1 MAPVVLDL
9 RQTTTHKYQRPNLS
23 GMAGLV
29 DIVTSIPEL
38 VRSISEIALS
48 DPLSAVLIT
57 VGGLLIAGTVGLT
70 AYLVLGVLVSA
81 VIPDLSG
88 GQPPQAR

>member
-1 MAPVVLDL
+1 
-9 RQTTTHKYQRPNLS
+9 
-23 GMAGLV
+23 MAGLA

-70 AYLVLGVLVSA
+70 GYLVLGVIVSA
-81 VIPDLSG
+81 VVPDLSG

>member
-1 MAPVVLDL
+1 
-9 RQTTTHKYQRPNLS
+9 
-23 GMAGLV
+23 MAGLA

-57 VGGLLIAGTVGLT
+57 MGGLLIAGTVGLT
-70 AYLVLGVLVSA
+70 GYLLLGVLASA
-81 VIPDLSG
+81 VVPDLSG
-88 GQPPQAR
+88 GRPPQAR

>member
-1 MAPVVLDL
+1 
-9 RQTTTHKYQRPNLS
+9 
-23 GMAGLV
+23 MAGLV

-81 VIPDLSG
+81 VVPDLSG
-88 GQPPQAR
+88 GQPR

>member
-1 MAPVVLDL
+1 
-9 RQTTTHKYQRPNLS
+9 
-23 GMAGLV
+23 MAGLV